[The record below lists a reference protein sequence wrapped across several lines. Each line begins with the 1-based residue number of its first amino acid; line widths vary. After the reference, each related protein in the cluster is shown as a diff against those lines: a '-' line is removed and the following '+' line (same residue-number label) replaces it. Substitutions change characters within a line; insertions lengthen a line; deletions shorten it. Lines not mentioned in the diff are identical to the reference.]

1 MARTVYID
9 LSAKLEQWTA
19 DTVIAMANGGETV
32 LIIPANVKR
41 AARAW
46 LKEQD
51 HHPRQDTVYVY
62 RLLAGLVALIA
73 GPEIETIDA
82 IVIDDDYPGET
93 PAAAIKNEL
102 VPLLKRQRQNF
113 MGRQVVFQRVKGLRA
128 DRLAR
133 RVFLSKQRE
142 GRAVTLQEIQEVW
155 R

>member
-1 MARTVYID
+1 MRTVYID
-9 LSAKLEQWTA
+9 LSAKLEQWAA
-19 DTVIAMANGGETV
+19 DSVVAMTDGGETV
-32 LIIPANVKR
+32 LIIPASVKR

-51 HHPRQDTVYVY
+51 RHPRKDAVYVY

>member
-1 MARTVYID
+1 MRTVYID

-19 DTVIAMANGGETV
+19 DTVIAMADGGETV
-32 LIIPANVKR
+32 LIVPATVKR

-51 HHPRQDTVYVY
+51 RHSRQEAVYLY
-62 RLLAGLVALIA
+62 RLLAVLVSLIVW
-73 GPEIETIDA
+73 PELDTIDG
-82 IVIDDDYPGET
+82 IVIDDDYPGPG

-102 VPLLKRQRQNF
+102 VPLLKRQRQSF
-113 MGRQVVFQRVKGLRA
+113 MGRQVFFQRVKGLRA

-142 GRAVTLQEIQEVW
+142 GRVITLQEIQELW